1 MFYFY
6 TPRKRQKT
14 FGFLS
19 FSGIIEIEHWAE
31 MR

>member
-14 FGFLS
+14 FGFDTFLG
-19 FSGIIEIEHWAE
+19 GIEMDHWGKLV
-31 MR
+31 